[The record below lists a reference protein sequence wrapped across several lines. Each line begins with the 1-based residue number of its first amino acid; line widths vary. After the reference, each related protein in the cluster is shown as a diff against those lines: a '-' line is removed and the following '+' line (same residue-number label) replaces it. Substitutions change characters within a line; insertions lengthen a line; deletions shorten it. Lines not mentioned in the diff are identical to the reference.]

1 MQSELFHCEYDIVF
15 SLCKLPTFG
24 MMGIICFYFSVAVQ
38 AQRNTVFGAII
49 ASISYLFNMMK
60 FYF

>member
-1 MQSELFHCEYDIVF
+1 MAFKL